1 MKLVNTLYNLEFDLM
16 ENQILVLSI
25 ENHLTYRNI
34 LEELWKQYKGET
46 GNFILSDGDKELKMS
61 QRIECIYNIFNINTN
76 DRKIISKLYQELIY
90 QNDALLQEESIR
102 FKQELMEYFDKLI
115 STVPYNL
122 KYNFEVDLSSLMKA
136 ISVETDVEG
145 DSLLEKMLQYIKLM
159 NQICGIDIFV
169 IPNLKYYFSTEETM
183 QFYQFAMYN
192 KIYIV
197 VIEPTLSLHVE
208 GEKSWIIDDDLC
220 IIEL

>member
-1 MKLVNTLYNLEFDLM
+1 M
-16 ENQILVLSI
+16 
-25 ENHLTYRNI
+25 NHLAYRNI

-76 DRKIISKLYQELIY
+76 DRKIISKLYQELTY
-90 QNDALLQEESIR
+90 QNDTLLQEESIR

-136 ISVETDVEG
+136 ISVETDMES
-145 DSLLEKMLQYIKLM
+145 DSFVNSERCKTFQTTADFLERFES
-159 NQICGIDIFV
+159 FV
-169 IPNLKYYFSTEETM
+169 NSERCKTSPFLIGL
-183 QFYQFAMYN
+183 
-192 KIYIV
+192 V
-197 VIEPTLSLHVE
+197 V
-208 GEKSWIIDDDLC
+208 
-220 IIEL
+220 

>member
-25 ENHLTYRNI
+25 ENHLAYRNI

-76 DRKIISKLYQELIY
+76 DRKIISKLYQELTY

-115 STVPYNL
+115 STVPYENKSAKRRRGKRENRFVSCAERVL
-122 KYNFEVDLSSLMKA
+122 YASY
-136 ISVETDVEG
+136 EG
-145 DSLLEKMLQYIKLM
+145 W
-159 NQICGIDIFV
+159 NICI
-169 IPNLKYYFSTEETM
+169 LACT
-183 QFYQFAMYN
+183 
-192 KIYIV
+192 
-197 VIEPTLSLHVE
+197 
-208 GEKSWIIDDDLC
+208 
-220 IIEL
+220 

>member
-25 ENHLTYRNI
+25 ENHLAYRNI

-76 DRKIISKLYQELIY
+76 DRKIISKLYQELTY

-122 KYNFEVDLSSLMKA
+122 TEKAESLTVTVFESFVNSERCKTLSSPLPQLPRFESFVNSERCKTMK
-136 ISVETDVEG
+136 
-145 DSLLEKMLQYIKLM
+145 
-159 NQICGIDIFV
+159 CRRIF
-169 IPNLKYYFSTEETM
+169 
-183 QFYQFAMYN
+183 
-192 KIYIV
+192 
-197 VIEPTLSLHVE
+197 
-208 GEKSWIIDDDLC
+208 
-220 IIEL
+220 

>member
-1 MKLVNTLYNLEFDLM
+1 MQILRVTEKQFAKMEYVVGENKSLVLDTDERLSDFMKLVNTLYNLEFDLM

-25 ENHLTYRNI
+25 ENHLAYRNI

-76 DRKIISKLYQELIY
+76 DRKIISKLYQELTY

-136 ISVETDVEG
+136 ISVETDVEC
-145 DSLLEKMLQYIKLM
+145 DSLLEKCSNI
-159 NQICGIDIFV
+159 
-169 IPNLKYYFSTEETM
+169 
-183 QFYQFAMYN
+183 
-192 KIYIV
+192 
-197 VIEPTLSLHVE
+197 
-208 GEKSWIIDDDLC
+208 
-220 IIEL
+220 

>member
-25 ENHLTYRNI
+25 ENHLAYRNI

-76 DRKIISKLYQELIY
+76 DRKIISKLYQELTY
-90 QNDALLQEESIR
+90 QNDTLLQEESIR

-136 ISVETDVEG
+136 ISVETD
-145 DSLLEKMLQYIKLM
+145 M
-159 NQICGIDIFV
+159 
-169 IPNLKYYFSTEETM
+169 
-183 QFYQFAMYN
+183 
-192 KIYIV
+192 
-197 VIEPTLSLHVE
+197 
-208 GEKSWIIDDDLC
+208 
-220 IIEL
+220 